1 MKILLYIFLLSF
13 SGSIF
18 CQLHKQELLNM
29 QMIYQGQNY
38 SKINFEQSEKRFIFS
53 FTANSIP
60 SNEFKEKQYSRI
72 YSLSPKIIKIFEH
85 KSTVT
90 LVVSEEISKEALEKT
105 FLFLSRLYGNI
116 GYKIIN
122 D

>member
-1 MKILLYIFLLSF
+1 
-13 SGSIF
+13 
-18 CQLHKQELLNM
+18 M